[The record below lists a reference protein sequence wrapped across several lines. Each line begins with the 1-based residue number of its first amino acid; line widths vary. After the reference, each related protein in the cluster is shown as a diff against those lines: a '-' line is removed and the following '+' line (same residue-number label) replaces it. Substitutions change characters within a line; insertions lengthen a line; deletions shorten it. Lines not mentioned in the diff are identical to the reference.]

1 MFCCWC
7 CQWCIERQVGEE
19 LRWHNSWKASLRH
32 GWPRYHL
39 QASRIAGAQHT
50 SLPAGFI
57 HTILK
62 SHTECCL
69 PRVIIRKMCR
79 QTNGNVCKMRER
91 LWWKPSL
98 DVWSCWLDSKEFEKM
113 KKKAVRLRVVCRSG
127 SREDKSWMIHWFF
140 SHRALPS
147 DNPDNT
153 QWNLLAFKWGEEGA
167 PHSGYRFNCCFV
179 TTTSR

>member
-39 QASRIAGAQHT
+39 QASRIAGAH
-50 SLPAGFI
+50 LPPSRFY
-57 HTILK
+57 
-62 SHTECCL
+62 SHNSKITH
-69 PRVIIRKMCR
+69 RVLSAPWYHQKYV
-79 QTNGNVCKMRER
+79 QTKGNVCKMRER
-91 LWWKPSL
+91 LWWKPRL
-98 DVWSCWLDSKEFEKM
+98 DVWSCWLDSKEFEKT